1 MKKFRFK
8 KKNFYSYR
16 TEEEK
21 TKIKESS
28 ETYTTSNYNKYEYF
42 KYLNKKNRK
51 KKFLNIFFLSIL
63 ILQTIYII
71 KLYFPSNKIKSIFN
85 ISKNIN
91 ITSKNIPNIEIKNM
105 SREEAIKYGKE
116 YVEICRKGIL
126 INNKKFIKS
135 KKPLISVII
144 PVYNSEKVIKTTI
157 RSIQNQNMTDIEIIL
172 VNDCPTDN
180 TTKIIEKMQ
189 IEDPRIKIIYNNKS
203 MGTLYSRSIGV
214 LEAKGKYITCLDD
227 DDLFIDK
234 YLYDIIYNET
244 DNEYFDIVAFK
255 AFDTHGLKT
264 FEDDYLAENKNSK
277 TLYQPEL
284 GIFSFRRSDPLF
296 HNNILVWGKIIR
308 TIVYK
313 AAVNLMGKKRY
324 SNYLLWCEDTSIF
337 FIICNLA
344 NSYKFVEKYGIF
356 HFLYKTS
363 GSLLLSK
370 DHLMFGDIFLIDI
383 IFDFSKNEYK
393 KNAIYK
399 LFEIKYRDYFHLSK
413 ANETVKTYFKEVFKK
428 IINCHYIEEK
438 DKKELK
444 NKFKDHK
451 YLFN

>member
-1 MKKFRFK
+1 
-8 KKNFYSYR
+8 
-16 TEEEK
+16 
-21 TKIKESS
+21 
-28 ETYTTSNYNKYEYF
+28 
-42 KYLNKKNRK
+42 
-51 KKFLNIFFLSIL
+51 
-63 ILQTIYII
+63 
-71 KLYFPSNKIKSIFN
+71 
-85 ISKNIN
+85 
-91 ITSKNIPNIEIKNM
+91 M

-144 PVYNSEKVIKTTI
+144 PVYNSEKVIKATI

-180 TTKIIEKMQ
+180 TTKIIENMQ

-363 GSLLLSK
+363 GSLVLSK